1 MIKVRHVIGC
11 AALMLGSQYIATP
24 AWAGDTVETGLLA
37 ALGIEAASGDT
48 TLGEKGGEIEG
59 FLLASRTMNEAAR
72 AIIGQ
77 LGAYQ
82 GKPILLLTR
91 EEAVNLDLN
100 LGAALSRR
108 IGLLRAKAESAT
120 TLCSLDKQDKLF
132 NEKLFKGLQPAPA
145 DFAGV
150 LRTDKTITGF
160 DIALGERALI
170 DAIGAANAKGPKL
183 DLRIPSDLIAAAGKS
198 SLIEDWNMLKD
209 SVHALRP
216 CADRKVESA
225 ATVVKNFDA
234 LSAEATTPGEKG
246 APSPLE
252 RAAALGD
259 LAGADI
265 KLLRVSVDKVGGTAV
280 TRSNIFVRLGFGEA
294 VRISGGL
301 VANFRVVDPATGGL
315 EQSGRV
321 NCAIAQTDFKSVRK
335 HVLDGAQTADCILS
349 N

>member
-1 MIKVRHVIGC
+1 MIKIRHVVGC
-11 AALMLGSQYIATP
+11 AALMLGSQYTPTP
-24 AWAGDTVETGLLA
+24 AWAGDTAETGLLA

-48 TLGEKGGEIEG
+48 TLGDKGGEVEG

-72 AIIGQ
+72 TIIGQ
-77 LGAYQ
+77 LGGYQ
-82 GKPILLLTR
+82 GKPILLLNR

-100 LGAALSRR
+100 LGATLSRR
-108 IGLLRAKAESAT
+108 IGLLQADADRAAKI
-120 TLCSLDKQDKLF
+120 CSDAKQTNFLKGNFL
-132 NEKLFKGLQPAPA
+132 KGLKPTAA

-150 LRTDKTITGF
+150 LRTDKTIAGF

-170 DAIGAANAKGPKL
+170 DAIGAANARGPKL
-183 DLRIPSDLIAAAGKS
+183 DLRIPSDLVAAAGMS
-198 SLIEDWNMLKD
+198 SLIRDWNALKRSID
-209 SVHALRP
+209 ALRP
-216 CADRKVESA
+216 CADEKVESA
-225 ATVVKNFDA
+225 ANAVANFDA

-301 VANFRVVDPATGGL
+301 VANFRIVDPATGRL

-321 NCAIAQTDFKSVRK
+321 NCAMAQTDFKSVRK
-335 HVLDGAQTADCILS
+335 QVLSRPQTTDCILS
-349 N
+349 D